1 LSKAPSAPAGASRS
15 LAAVLAFASISIPY
29 SALQL
34 AIAVHLPRYFAS
46 HIGLSLAVVG
56 TAFALVRFVD
66 IPIDAGI
73 GVGMDRTR
81 TRFGRYRVWVTLGA
95 PIMMAGLFLL
105 MRSPEGVGLSYL
117 FGCLLLMYVG
127 YSGYYLGH
135 LAWAGALSR
144 TYRERSRI
152 FGGIIGLGV
161 AGSISVLI
169 IPIVMSRLGHS
180 DAEGVQA
187 MIWFII
193 IGIPV
198 ALLIALSTTEER
210 LAREHPVSFKVR
222 DYLTLLARGNVIR
235 LMLAD
240 FCVTLGPG
248 WMAAL
253 YLFYFKDSRGFDT
266 AQANL
271 LLAIYIAAGFGGAPF
286 TAFLANRIGKHRALM
301 VNTTIYSLGLIIV
314 PFLPA
319 GNFAAFAPGMFLVG
333 AMQAGFLVMIRALA
347 GDIADE
353 LRLDRG
359 REWMGLIYALTNGTT
374 KLAQAGAIFLTFNLA
389 LTAVGYNAKEG
400 AVNTPEAVRGLELV
414 YIIGPIFFVMI
425 AGACFIGYRL
435 TADRHAE
442 IRRKLDERDEL
453 HGETPFGQPIV
464 DPGAPAGARAS

>member
-1 LSKAPSAPAGASRS
+1 MSKTPSSSRP
-15 LAAVLAFASISIPY
+15 LAAVLAFASISIPI

-34 AIAVHLPRYFAS
+34 AISVHLPRYFAS
-46 HIGLSLAVVG
+46 HIGLSLAAVG

-66 IPIDAGI
+66 IPIDAAI

-81 TRFGRYRVWVTLGA
+81 TRFGRYRVWVVLGA
-95 PIMMAGLFLL
+95 PVLMAGLFML
-105 MRSPEGVGLSYL
+105 MRSPEGVGLNYL
-117 FGCLLLMYVG
+117 FAWLLVMYLG
-127 YSGYYLGH
+127 YSGVYLGH
-135 LAWAGALSR
+135 LAWGGALSR

-161 AGSISVLI
+161 VGSLSVLA
-169 IPIVMSRLGHS
+169 IPIAMSSLGHS

-193 IGIPV
+193 VGVPI
-198 ALLIALSTTEER
+198 ALLIALSSTEER
-210 LAREHPVSFKVR
+210 IARDHPIGFRVR
-222 DYLTLLARGNVIR
+222 DYLSLVARGNVIR
-235 LMLAD
+235 LLLAD
-240 FCVTLGPG
+240 LCVTLGPG

-271 LLAIYIAAGFGGAPF
+271 LLAVYIAAGFVGAPF
-286 TAFLANRIGKHRALM
+286 IAFLANRIGKHRALM
-301 VNTTIYSLGLIIV
+301 VSTTVYSLGLILT

-319 GNFAAFAPGMFLVG
+319 GSFAAFAPGMFVVG

-353 LRLDRG
+353 LRLDSG
-359 REWMGLIYALTNGTT
+359 REWMGLIYALTNATT

-400 AVNTPEAVRGLELV
+400 AVNTPEAIRGLELAF
-414 YIIGPIFFVMI
+414 IIGPIFFVMV
-425 AGACFIGYRL
+425 AGACFLGYRL
-435 TADRHAE
+435 TAERHAE
-442 IRRKLDERDEL
+442 VRAKLDELDAEL
-453 HGETPFGQPIV
+453 GGAPFGGQAIAEST
-464 DPGAPAGARAS
+464 GAARAS